1 MKDITKLLLELQ
13 KDIDK
18 IHEDTL
24 GHIEKELPK
33 YLLEIAESAI
43 VIDSIFEELI
53 ASQMSIDE
61 ALNQVIKESEVR
73 Q

>member
-13 KDIDK
+13 KDIDE

-24 GHIEKELPK
+24 GHLEKELPK
-33 YLLEIAESAI
+33 YLFEII
-43 VIDSIFEELI
+43 VEEELI

-61 ALNQVIKESEVR
+61 ALNRVIKESEAR

>member
-33 YLLEIAESAI
+33 YLFEIAE
-43 VIDSIFEELI
+43 EELI